1 MQILENRTISL
12 RAPEPEDLD
21 LLYMWENDTS
31 IWQVS
36 GTLAPFSRYV
46 LKQYLE
52 HAGKDIY
59 EVKQLRM
66 IIQLISNHRPVGAI
80 DLFDFDPHHRRA
92 GLGILIADPS
102 DSRKGYAREAL
113 ETMTDYCFDV
123 LHLHQVY
130 CNIAAGNKASIKLF
144 KEAGFPESGRKRSG
158 SLMAAVSKMN
168 SSFRSLGSCS

>member
-1 MQILENRTISL
+1 VKILENRSISL

-21 LLYMWENDTS
+21 LLYLWENEPS

-36 GTLAPFSRYV
+36 GTLTPFSRYV

-59 EVKQLRM
+59 EVKQLRLM
-66 IIQLISNHRPVGAI
+66 IQLNTNHRPVGAV

-102 DSRKGYAREAL
+102 DRRQGYAREAL
-113 ETMTDYCFDV
+113 DTMVSYCFEV
-123 LHLHQVY
+123 LHLHQLY
-130 CNIAAGNKASIKLF
+130 CNIAAGNSPSIKLF
-144 KEAGFPESGRKRSG
+144 KEAGFLESGRKKDWLFDGRAYEDELLFQIINPS
-158 SLMAAVSKMN
+158 
-168 SSFRSLGSCS
+168 